1 MVGWLPR
8 LSWLWLSRLR
18 RMPWLW
24 LSRLRL
30 PWLRVTHRCTF
41 DG

>member
-1 MVGWLPR
+1 MVVWLPRLSWLWLPWLSR

-18 RMPWLW
+18 
-24 LSRLRL
+24 L
-30 PWLRVTHRCTF
+30 PRLRVTHRCTF